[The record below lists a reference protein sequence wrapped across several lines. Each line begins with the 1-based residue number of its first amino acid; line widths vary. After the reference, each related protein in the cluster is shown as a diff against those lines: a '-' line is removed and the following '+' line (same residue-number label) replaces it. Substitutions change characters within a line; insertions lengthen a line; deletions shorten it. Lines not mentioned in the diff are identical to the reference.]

1 MTARTRAGAAALDG
15 DRLGLTLL
23 EQFKAQGYDP
33 IEPAMLLPADT
44 VLDHMGED
52 IRRRLLLTL
61 DPSGKELCLRP
72 DFTLPVALEHIRRGG
87 GAARYGYAGVAFRFP
102 TSTDPLRVSAEFR
115 QAGIEDYGAA
125 DARAA
130 DAGMVGAALSAIRS
144 VTDRPMRLSLG
155 DVSVFGAVVG
165 ALNLS
170 PAWAQ
175 RLHRLFWRHSETGG
189 IAETVRNGDP
199 GGARNTLS
207 AELVHMD
214 PDTAR
219 GIVEEVM
226 GIAGVAAVGGRSAR
240 DIAGRY
246 VERARTAQEGPLS
259 DAVIDALDA
268 CLTIDTP
275 PREAVEALRDLASR
289 HALDITATIDG
300 LESRLG
306 SLESLGIDLGDARF
320 AAAFG
325 RRIEYYTGFV
335 FELRA
340 AGSETVGAIAGGGRY
355 DRFLSDLGAGRA
367 IPAVGC
373 SIYVDRLSAV
383 AGAAE

>member
-1 MTARTRAGAAALDG
+1 MTSRTEAGATALDG
-15 DRLGLTLL
+15 DRLALTLL
-23 EQFKAQGYDP
+23 EQFTVQGYDP
-33 IEPAMLLPADT
+33 IEPDMLLAADT

-61 DPSGKELCLRP
+61 DPSGRELCLRP

-87 GAARYGYAGVAFRFP
+87 GPARYGYAGVAFRFP

-125 DARAA
+125 DREAA
-130 DAGMVGAALSAIRS
+130 DAGMVGTALSAIRS
-144 VTDRPMRLSLG
+144 VTDVPMRLTLG
-155 DVSVFGAVVG
+155 DVSVFGAVIG
-165 ALNLS
+165 ALKLS
-170 PAWAQ
+170 PAWTQ

-189 IAETVRNGDP
+189 IAKTVRNGDQNA
-199 GGARNTLS
+199 GRNPLS
-207 AELVHMD
+207 AELAHMD

-219 GIVEEVM
+219 SIVEEVM
-226 GIAGVAAVGGRSAR
+226 GIAGVAVVGGRSAR

-246 VERARTAQEGPLS
+246 VERARTAQDGPLS

-268 CLTIDTP
+268 CLAIDAP
-275 PREAVEALRDLASR
+275 PRDAVDALRDLASR
-289 HALDITATIDG
+289 HDLDISATIDG
-300 LESRLG
+300 LDARL
-306 SLESLGIDLGDARF
+306 SNLQSLGIDLDEARF

-340 AGSETVGAIAGGGRY
+340 AGSEAVGAIAGGGRY

-373 SIYVDRLSAV
+373 SIYVDRLSAL
-383 AGAAE
+383 AGAGE